1 MEARGNL
8 GRAFLSEIIISRS
21 DRVER
26 AGPLENSLSTYE
38 PHACVVVY
46 SIVSRPSF
54 QVAEEMLNYLWREHL
69 TKERSIIVVGNKSD
83 LVRSRT
89 ITQNEGKQ
97 LATSRECKFIE
108 TSSGIQHN
116 VDELL
121 VGILK
126 QIRLREMRDKK
137 LRRQGSK
144 SKILSKL
151 HGSKT
156 ALSLNLAR
164 EILNKMCMNDSK
176 SKSCENLHVL

>member
-1 MEARGNL
+1 MKFNL
-8 GRAFLSEIIISRS
+8 IFALNQLEFLLIQLKNTLLLQIFQKGWISVSNFFQCTHIVKNDSSVISEKGKKCLIF
-21 DRVER
+21 
-26 AGPLENSLSTYE
+26 L
-38 PHACVVVY
+38 
-46 SIVSRPSF
+46 
-54 QVAEEMLNYLWREHL
+54 LNFNQ
-69 TKERSIIVVGNKSD
+69 TKQLCLAQKNCHFS
-83 LVRSRT
+83 
-89 ITQNEGKQ
+89 EGKQ

-126 QIRLREMRDKK
+126 QIRLRELRDRK

-144 SKILSKL
+144 GKPVAKL

-164 EILNKMCMNDSK
+164 DILHKMCLNDSK